1 MSRIVHL
8 FLMSFFVLFLAGTV
22 GCCGKHR
29 SSKESLNP
37 QDQSGGVNLMN
48 IEKEESAI
56 VLIEFQ
62 NQWVEKGLYNW
73 LIKDQLMSRDVLSN
87 TKTLV
92 DEARKRG
99 IKIIHAPLIIDP
111 EHKKGWLAWLT
122 FGKVFTKGTRK
133 AEIMEG
139 MFKEEDIFVTGRYA
153 FDAFVGS
160 NLQNILKENSVE
172 NLFLC
177 GFTTDQC
184 VAKTMRTAIEKGYN
198 CYLVSD
204 CTATMN
210 GFFQWKT
217 ERKFR
222 GKIIKH
228 ADIMNGLK
236 M

>member
-1 MSRIVHL
+1 
-8 FLMSFFVLFLAGTV
+8 
-22 GCCGKHR
+22 
-29 SSKESLNP
+29 
-37 QDQSGGVNLMN
+37 MN
-48 IEKEESAI
+48 IEKSKSAI

-62 NQWVEKGLYNW
+62 NQWTGKGLYHW
-73 LIKDQLMSRDVLSN
+73 LIKGQLTSRNVLSN
-87 TKTLV
+87 TLTLV

-99 IKIIHAPLIIDP
+99 TKIIHAPLIIDP
-111 EHKKGWLAWLT
+111 ENKKGWLAWLT

-139 MFKEEDIFVTGRYA
+139 LLKEGDILITGRYA

-160 NLQNILKENSVE
+160 DLEQVIEDNDIEMLLI
-172 NLFLC
+172 C

-184 VAKTMRTAIEKGYN
+184 VAKTMRTAIKKGIN
-198 CYLVSD
+198 GYLVSN

-222 GKIIKH
+222 GKIVTYV
-228 ADIMNGLK
+228 DVLDGLK
-236 M
+236 A